1 LINTV
6 YIKMVSFNM
15 IIVTGTFKF
24 MFPIFLF
31 VSKLYDFF
39 WCRVTPNRTPTIF
52 PCPVKFS
59 AFVLLRLSA
68 LWLSLLSYSIG
79 NELLTFL
86 AAPSPIFP
94 PHSSIFDWLSL
105 VFSFLVWREFRMRSP
120 EALTF
125 NDEFDTQGHDIE
137 SFAVGHLSA
146 PLPWNMP
153 FIASFPWNRTDD

>member
-1 LINTV
+1 MLLIDTV
-6 YIKMVSFNM
+6 YIRMVLFYM
-15 IIVTGTFKF
+15 IIV
-24 MFPIFLF
+24 
-31 VSKLYDFF
+31 VSKFFMKLWNSMIFFF
-39 WCRVTPNRTPTIF
+39 WCRVTPHRTPTIF
-52 PCPVKFS
+52 PSPVKFS